1 MSQNGIKNSHK
12 YTSSSS
18 TIIAGPGVM
27 YNEVTKMKPVNTRIN
42 ENTNTYAVTIPIR
55 YKLKRSQAQREPK

>member
-18 TIIAGPGVM
+18 TIVAGPAVM
-27 YNEVTKMKPVNTRIN
+27 YNDVTKMKPANTRAN
-42 ENTNTYAVTIPIR
+42 ENTNTYAVTIPVR
-55 YKLKRSQAQREPK
+55 YKLKRSHK